1 MSPTALVSIF
11 QTSLNSTVCFSVFL
25 ILCLVY
31 FVSNYLACHWKN
43 LLIPNMN
50 YSNVNFTRSSAVA

>member
-31 FVSNYLACHWKN
+31 FVSNYFSSSLEK
-43 LLIPNMN
+43 
-50 YSNVNFTRSSAVA
+50 FTDS